1 MEENKLKIQQIDIA
15 TYEGMIPV
23 GTDLVIFE
31 SGDFSSAIILHGFDE
46 IGIFDSKFKAPA
58 YGFMNDL

>member
-1 MEENKLKIQQIDIA
+1 MPFML
-15 TYEGMIPV
+15 
-23 GTDLVIFE
+23 TDLVIFE

-46 IGIFDSKFKAPA
+46 IGIFDSKFKDPV